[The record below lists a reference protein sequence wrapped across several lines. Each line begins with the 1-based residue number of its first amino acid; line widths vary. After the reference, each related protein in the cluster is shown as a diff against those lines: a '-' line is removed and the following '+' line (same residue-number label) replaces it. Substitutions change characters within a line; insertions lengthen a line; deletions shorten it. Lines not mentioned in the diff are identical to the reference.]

1 MKDIESPRLMYCKAA
16 LLLSLGV
23 LASSLLILEHTSL
36 RVAFLLA
43 VSIWA
48 FARAYYFV
56 FYVIEHYIDD
66 TYKFAGLTSFVG
78 YLWNRRRNRNL
89 KGQDHHAR
97 TQASQTSDDSDSIVE
112 KPIEP

>member
-16 LLLSLGV
+16 LLLFLGV
-23 LASSLLILEHTSL
+23 LASALLILEHPSL

-56 FYVIEHYIDD
+56 FYVIGHYIDD

-89 KGQDHHAR
+89 KAQAR
-97 TQASQTSDDSDSIVE
+97 DDRTPASQTSKDSDSIVE
-112 KPIEP
+112 KSMES